1 MERRVLLL
9 IDDDPST
16 HHLVKFHLEGV
27 VDVILSAMDAEEGLE
42 LARERHPDLILM
54 DLQMPGMDGLSACR
68 ALKAEEKTA
77 RIPILFLSGE
87 GDSGGSHALDQ
98 GAIDYISKPF
108 DTAEFQARVR
118 AALRAG
124 PNDRPPS
131 SLSSVLVID
140 DDESIHKLLDIH
152 LEGVP
157 RILHA
162 RGPMEGIVI
171 AQREIP
177 DVILLNLDL
186 PVMDGFR
193 VCRKLKSDERTRKIP
208 VVFLTADGNPHRI
221 ATGLDSGAVDYLVKP
236 IEKNRLAARLR
247 AALRR

>member
-1 MERRVLLL
+1 
-9 IDDDPST
+9 
-16 HHLVKFHLEGV
+16 
-27 VDVILSAMDAEEGLE
+27 
-42 LARERHPDLILM
+42 
-54 DLQMPGMDGLSACR
+54 
-68 ALKAEEKTA
+68 
-77 RIPILFLSGE
+77 
-87 GDSGGSHALDQ
+87 
-98 GAIDYISKPF
+98 
-108 DTAEFQARVR
+108 
-118 AALRAG
+118 
-124 PNDRPPS
+124 
-131 SLSSVLVID
+131 
-140 DDESIHKLLDIH
+140 
-152 LEGVP
+152 
-157 RILHA
+157 
-162 RGPMEGIVI
+162 MEGIVI